1 MTKENIDQ
9 FFASKKFAVI
19 GVSEDKRKFGG
30 TIFKEMVKAGYNA
43 LPVNPNL
50 EEFAG
55 EKCYPSVND
64 LPNDIEAIVIVT
76 KPKHSINIVK
86 EAEKKGIKQIW
97 LQQGAED
104 NKTIGYAEEK
114 GMNVIYKKCAVMF
127 ANPTGI
133 HGIHAFLSKLFGTYP
148 K

>member
-1 MTKENIDQ
+1 MTKDKVDE

-19 GVSEDKRKFGG
+19 GVSDDKRKFGG
-30 TIFKEMVKAGYNA
+30 TIYKEMIKAGYDV

-55 EKCYPSVND
+55 VKCRSSVND
-64 LPNDIEAIVIVT
+64 LPDDIDAVVIVT
-76 KPKHSINIVK
+76 KPKHSLNIVK
-86 EAEKKGIKQIW
+86 DAEKKGIKQIW

-104 NKTIGYAEEK
+104 NETIGFAEENN
-114 GMNVIYKKCAVMF
+114 MNIIYKKCAIMF
-127 ANPTGI
+127 ANPKGI
-133 HGIHAFLSKLFGTYP
+133 HGFHAFLSKVFGTYP